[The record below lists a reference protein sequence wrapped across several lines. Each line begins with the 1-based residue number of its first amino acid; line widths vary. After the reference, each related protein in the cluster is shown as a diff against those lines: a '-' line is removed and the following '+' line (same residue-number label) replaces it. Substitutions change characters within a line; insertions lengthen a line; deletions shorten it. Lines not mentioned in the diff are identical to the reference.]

1 MGCILLTAVGMAGLV
16 CYTDEAAH
24 QYSSVSLYHFT
35 THFVQ
40 YYWVLGLPLWLSW

>member
-24 QYSSVSLYHFT
+24 QYSVSLYHFT

-40 YYWVLGLPLWLSW
+40 YYWVLGHPLWLGW